1 MKILFFGAS
10 SQIARSISNKFKF
23 EIYGL
28 SKKKFKHNYT
38 ELYKVN
44 NYTNKEIKKVLKKN
58 KIQFDH
64 IFFFNGTYEHSILRN
79 YEKKNFYEV
88 LNINF
93 STIISSALTIIENK
107 FLQEHGSICFITS
120 KAADNIE
127 IGNAYYSL
135 SKKLLNISAK
145 ILSKEFRNIYRFNC
159 ISSGFI
165 KSKMSENILNFY
177 NLEQKKKIL
186 RKQNNS
192 YISKKELIKKILYL
206 CNNKKINGKIIKIHR

>member
-1 MKILFFGAS
+1 M
-10 SQIARSISNKFKF
+10 
-23 EIYGL
+23 
-28 SKKKFKHNYT
+28 
-38 ELYKVN
+38 
-44 NYTNKEIKKVLKKN
+44 
-58 KIQFDH
+58 
-64 IFFFNGTYEHSILRN
+64 
-79 YEKKNFYEV
+79 
-88 LNINF
+88 
-93 STIISSALTIIENK
+93 TIIENK

-206 CNNKKINGKIIKIHR
+206 CKNKKINGKIIKIHR